1 MQGGAIA
8 SFLALWSQSHE
19 GRRSESP
26 AQSGP
31 VAVLTQ
37 LVGGTEAPPALRSA
51 AVPTVT
57 LAVVAASFVGLIA
70 TFAMHLV
77 NLRMQSLGIAA
88 SLISFSVAVQAVAIC
103 ATALTAKQLIARV
116 GLRFTLPVSSVVCS
130 IALVATYFATD
141 VYTIVVLRAVFAV
154 GLTFPVITS
163 EYLVT
168 ARCDESNRGSVVA
181 WYTTA
186 LGFGTIIGPLLVSTL
201 GISESASFLLGATML
216 LFGSVMLRACLA
228 DHEGVTARHTA
239 PFTAVRFMP
248 TVFLAAFVFGVADNG
263 GLSLLPVYGAANG
276 YDIPSAANLAVF
288 AALGATLL
296 QFPIGWLAAKYDTTR
311 VLVGIIILTL
321 GALALL
327 PVFLAEKYL
336 AYLVAAALGALFE
349 GLYTVALVRISRERR
364 VRSLS
369 ALNACFISVCSL
381 GEVAGPIAGGVSMEY
396 FGSHGFIVALV
407 VVFAAY
413 GLAMMNRRVSKD
425 THPNTFN

>member
-1 MQGGAIA
+1 MHGGAIA
-8 SFLALWSQSHE
+8 SFLALSSQ
-19 GRRSESP
+19 GREDKRSEVLAHRRPVPIQP
-26 AQSGP
+26 ASR
-31 VAVLTQ
+31 A
-37 LVGGTEAPPALRSA
+37 EAQPALQAASA
-51 AVPTVT
+51 PTVT
-57 LAVVAASFVGLIA
+57 FAIVAASFVGLIA

-103 ATALTAKQLIARV
+103 VTALAAKQLIARV
-116 GLRFTLPVSSVVCS
+116 GLRFTLPASSVACS
-130 IALVATYFATD
+130 VALVATFFASD
-141 VYTIVVLRAVFAV
+141 LYPIVVLRAVFAV
-154 GLTFPVITS
+154 GLTFLVITS

-186 LGFGTIIGPLLVSTL
+186 LGFGTIVGPLLVSTL

-216 LFGSVMLRACLA
+216 LFGSVMLRACLS
-228 DHEGVTARHTA
+228 DHEGATTRHTA
-239 PFTAVRFMP
+239 PFAAVRFMP
-248 TVFLAAFVFGVADNG
+248 AVFLAAFVFGMADNG
-263 GLSLLPVYGAANG
+263 GLSLLPVYGATNG
-276 YDIPSAANLAVF
+276 YDTSSAANLAVF

-311 VLVGIIILTL
+311 VLVGIVICSL

-327 PVFLAEKYL
+327 PVFLADKYL
-336 AYLVAAALGALFE
+336 AYLIAAVLGALFE

-381 GEVAGPIAGGVSMEY
+381 GEVAGPIASGVSMQ
-396 FGSHGFIVALV
+396 FWGPHGLVVALV

-425 THPNTFN
+425 AHPNTFN